1 MTNAKLQAAAAAS
14 RAATA
19 TSEAATAT
27 SHAATATSLARALLE
42 TSHLPLLLFDRDLR
56 VVSATR
62 SFFTTFDLEPEQVE
76 TRLLSEIGEGG
87 WDIPQVR
94 LLLENALLGGE
105 PLGDYETELVRAAVE
120 PRRLIVNVQN
130 IVYDDKLHARVL
142 LTVND
147 VTDVRRIEQLN
158 VTLLLEKDAL
168 LHERE
173 ILLQE
178 MQHRVAN
185 SLQIIASVLLLKAR
199 TVKSEETRLHL
210 RDAHDRVMSVA
221 AVQQLLQASLGDVE
235 IGPYL
240 VKLCASLAS
249 SMIRDSRPLAIRVA
263 TDEATVTL
271 HEAVSLGLIVTE
283 LVINALKHAFPG
295 DRGGEVLVGY
305 ENDAAGW
312 TLSVADDGVGRGP
325 VAPVRKGG
333 LGTVIVGSLA
343 KQLGA
348 LVVIT
353 DNHPGTRVSLESI
366 PTPADD
372 I

>member
-1 MTNAKLQAAAAAS
+1 MLVPDI
-14 RAATA
+14 ATR
-19 TSEAATAT
+19 
-27 SHAATATSLARALLE
+27 AATATSLARALLE
-42 TSHLPLLLFDRDLR
+42 TSHLPLVLFDSDLR

-62 SFFTTFDLEPEQVE
+62 SFFTVFDLDPEAVQD
-76 TRLLSEIGEGG
+76 RLLSRIGDGE

-105 PLGDYETELVRAAVE
+105 SLGDHETELSHKDKA
-120 PRRLIVNVQN
+120 PRRLVVNVQN
-130 IVYDDKLHARVL
+130 IVYDDKINARVL
-142 LTVND
+142 LTLND

-221 AVQQLLQASLGDVE
+221 AVQQLLQATLGEVE
-235 IGPYL
+235 VGPYL
-240 VKLCASLAS
+240 TKLCASLAA
-249 SMIRDSRPLAIRVA
+249 SMIRDSRPLTIAVEA
-263 TDEATVTL
+263 ELATVTS

-295 DRGGEVLVGY
+295 DRGGIVKVGY
-305 ENDAAGW
+305 TVGSPGW
-312 TLSVADDGVGRGP
+312 TLSVTDNGVGR
-325 VAPVRKGG
+325 APASLKNKSG
-333 LGTVIVGSLA
+333 LGTVIVESLA
-343 KQLGA
+343 KQLDA
-348 LVVIT
+348 RMVIE
-353 DNHPGTRVSLESI
+353 DAHPGARISLMSI
-366 PTPADD
+366 SAHTG
-372 I
+372 

>member
-1 MTNAKLQAAAAAS
+1 VTNPTI
-14 RAATA
+14 R
-19 TSEAATAT
+19 
-27 SHAATATSLARALLE
+27 AATATSLARALLE
-42 TSHLPLLLFDRDLR
+42 TSPLPLLLFDGDLR

-62 SFFTTFDLEPEQVE
+62 SFFAAFDLRANQVE
-76 TRLLSEIGEGG
+76 HRLLAEIGDGE

-94 LLLENALLGGE
+94 LLLENVLLGGE
-105 PLGDYETELVRAAVE
+105 PLGDYETDLVRPDVG

-130 IVYDDKLHARVL
+130 IVYDDKLNARVL

-147 VTDVRRIEQLN
+147 VTEVRRIEELN
-158 VTLLLEKDAL
+158 VALLLEKDAL
-168 LHERE
+168 LHERD

-235 IGPYL
+235 VGPYL
-240 VKLCASLAS
+240 AKLCDSLAT
-249 SMIRDSRPLAIRVA
+249 SMIRDSRPLTLRVDA
-263 TDEATVTL
+263 DAATVTS

-295 DRGGEVLVGY
+295 DRGGEVAVAYRVG
-305 ENDAAGW
+305 APGW
-312 TLSVADDGVGRGP
+312 TLSVTDDGVGRGK
-325 VAPVRKGG
+325 AKTGAKGG
-333 LGTVIVGSLA
+333 LGTIIVDSLA
-343 KQLGA
+343 KQLDA
-348 LVVIT
+348 RVMIT
-353 DNHPGTRVSLESI
+353 DATPGTRVALESL
-366 PTPADD
+366 PPHTG
-372 I
+372 